1 MAQWG
6 NTDDAANSVLWAA
19 SQLNKPANTGNQTA
33 LFGNSTADAFITGVT
48 VGQYGVDVN
57 EVTAARAEGAGD
69 RAAHAGWVLR
79 TVGSGGRAGR
89 TQTEVLV
96 AMSTI
101 TTGSDAEDVVYEDAF
116 ITITT
121 QPSNATA
128 NTTASEEATF
138 TVVAAVAP
146 VGTALTYAWTYANGD
161 TIQAGANVGNTT
173 QATLTV
179 NSAVETANVEYKVTV
194 SATGADDAVSSNAI
208 LTITT

>member
-6 NTDDAANSVLWAA
+6 NTDDAANSVLWAT
-19 SQLNKPANTGNQTA
+19 SQVNLPANTDNQTA
-33 LFGNSTADAFITGVT
+33 LFGNTTADAFVTGT
-48 VGQYGVDVN
+48 TIGQYGVDIN
-57 EVTAARAEGAGD
+57 EVTAARAEGSGD

-79 TVGSGGRAGR
+79 TVGSGGRLGR

-96 AMSTI
+96 AMSSI
-101 TTGSDAEDVVYEDAF
+101 TTGSDAEDTVYEDAF

-128 NTTASEEATF
+128 NTTDSEEATF
-138 TVVAAVAP
+138 TVAASAQP
-146 VGTALTYAWTYANGD
+146 TTAVLTYAWSYANGD
-161 TIQAGANVGNTT
+161 SIQAGANVGNTT

-179 NSAVETANVEYKVTV
+179 NSAVETANVSYKVTV
-194 SATGADDAVSSNAI
+194 ASTGADSKVSSNAT